1 MEDWIKNTI
10 ALISGGALWE
20 GFKFLYPEIKRPID
34 NYSKAKKQLYENLD
48 PILKASDELYGK
60 ILSLTNED
68 FATFVN
74 IKHSNSD
81 DVEQNKRYIYY
92 LFSQFWAQLEYMRM
106 KSHYFSIT
114 RIKKGNELL
123 RFIETYESREFR
135 ILDRSIQRIIGEALL
150 EESGNTFKV
159 MSLNQFVNKLHD
171 QDSNISKWI
180 ALLENKLCATTDK
193 EIRQKILVF
202 GVLVAILIDHFDPN
216 HKIVRK
222 REIYLNKLSEKSKSI
237 IQRNLLGHYL
247 KFVKNKEDY
256 YKK

>member
-60 ILSLTNED
+60 ILSLTKED

-74 IKHSNSD
+74 DKHSISD

-92 LFSQFWAQLEYMRM
+92 LFAQFWAQLEYMRM
-106 KSHYFSIT
+106 KSHYFSIA

-150 EESGNTFKV
+150 EESGTTFKV
-159 MSLNQFVNKLHD
+159 MSLNQFMNKLHD
-171 QDSNISKWI
+171 QDSNIRKWI
-180 ALLENKLCATTDK
+180 TLLEDKLGATSDK

-216 HKIVRK
+216 HQIVRK
-222 REIYLNKLSEKSKSI
+222 REIYRNKLSEKSKSSI
-237 IQRNLLGHYL
+237 RRNLLGHYL
-247 KFVKNKEDY
+247 KFVRNKEEY
-256 YKK
+256 Y